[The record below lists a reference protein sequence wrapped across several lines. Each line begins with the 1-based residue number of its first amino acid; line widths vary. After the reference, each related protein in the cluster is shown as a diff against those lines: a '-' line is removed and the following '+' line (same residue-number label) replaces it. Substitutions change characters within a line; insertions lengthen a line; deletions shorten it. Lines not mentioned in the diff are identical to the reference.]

1 MKSWNV
7 LLNTLIFS
15 LALVFSSA
23 QANESSNPILNIN
36 NASIEQLEM
45 IKGIGAKKA
54 QAIIEYRLQHG
65 NFVTV
70 DDLSKVKGIG
80 SKFIAKNRTWMSVQ

>member
-65 NFVTV
+65 NFATV

-80 SKFIAKNRTWMSVQ
+80 SKFIAKNKTWMSVQ

>member
-7 LLNTLIFS
+7 LLNAILLS
-15 LALVFSSA
+15 LVFALSSV
-23 QANESSNPILNIN
+23 QANETPMLNIN
-36 NASIEQLEM
+36 NASIEQLEQ

-54 QAIIEYRLQHG
+54 QAIIEYRLKNG
-65 NFVTV
+65 NFSTI

-80 SKFIAKNRTWMSVQ
+80 KKFIAKNRAWMSTQ

>member
-1 MKSWNV
+1 MKPWNV
-7 LLNTLIFS
+7 LLNTLLLS
-15 LALVFSSA
+15 LTLVFNSA
-23 QANESSNPILNIN
+23 QASESSNPVLNIN

-65 NFVTV
+65 SFAKVE
-70 DDLSKVKGIG
+70 DLTKVKGIG
-80 SKFIAKNRTWMSVQ
+80 SKFVAKNRTWMSVQ